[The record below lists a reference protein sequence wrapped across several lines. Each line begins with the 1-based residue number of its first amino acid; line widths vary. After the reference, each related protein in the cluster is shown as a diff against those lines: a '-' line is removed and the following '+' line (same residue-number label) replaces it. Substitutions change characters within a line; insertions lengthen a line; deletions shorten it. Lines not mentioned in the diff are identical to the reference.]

1 MAPRCGSGRILDE
14 PIYGYTKFK
23 VYRLYLVIYIY
34 ELKSIIYSVYI
45 YTYIYIQKIIPHNIQ
60 MYLFDIVLYRFFA
73 ICTDVYIGKSVSCV
87 GNVNSNFCGLILLK
101 WVCLKL
107 RCIPKL
113 PSRETDDKPLELG
126 ILFFLGLLKV

>member
-1 MAPRCGSGRILDE
+1 
-14 PIYGYTKFK
+14 
-23 VYRLYLVIYIY
+23 
-34 ELKSIIYSVYI
+34 
-45 YTYIYIQKIIPHNIQ
+45 

-87 GNVNSNFCGLILLK
+87 GNVNTNFCGLILLK